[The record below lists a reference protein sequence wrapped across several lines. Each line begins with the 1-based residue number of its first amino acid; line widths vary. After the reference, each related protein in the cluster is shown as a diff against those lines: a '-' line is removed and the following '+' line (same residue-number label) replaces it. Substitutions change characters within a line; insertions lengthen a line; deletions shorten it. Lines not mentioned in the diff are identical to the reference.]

1 MTKFFWYKHPE
12 TEEMFSDQRLI
23 GYETRPLV
31 VKGIKCELV
40 PDYVPPAKN
49 RDDFSLAI
57 INKNREV
64 FQADTDYVKRSQPKY
79 IKFNDGHRERYDP
92 TKHC

>member
-1 MTKFFWYKHPE
+1 MPIFQYEHPE
-12 TEEMFSDQRLI
+12 TGEIFEEIRTFKNYHDPLI
-23 GYETRPLV
+23 LEDGT
-31 VKGIKCELV
+31 KCERVLF
-40 PDYVPPAKN
+40 PKPTKGTKGP
-49 RDDFSLAI
+49 AI